1 MPRKATIKKA
11 LATKERVV
19 VKHSCTQKESIKH
32 LLDNTNKLSVIITGN
47 GEPDK
52 GLCRQVA
59 IISERQGGVLKKLD
73 KISTDISSY
82 HAEVLEA
89 KNVALTAQHAIEAFK
104 TETAAFDEG
113 IKEKEDRDQL
123 AADLAEKKRQD
134 NWQRVFWIVTA
145 LLGLTGIFL
154 NNLHTTKNSHK
165 IDNLGTPVIT
175 NSRGMPTVLPN
186 GDQLKMYPK
195 DFTGDTTRVKK
206 TGVKK

>member
-1 MPRKATIKKA
+1 MTEKRKPAIRAKTKRVYIHKCSEKDDIDHLIKSN
-11 LATKERVV
+11 L
-19 VKHSCTQKESIKH
+19 QLSI
-32 LLDNTNKLSVIITGN
+32 IITGN

-59 IISERQGGVLKKLD
+59 LIGERQKGVLQAID
-73 KISTDISSY
+73 KVNEQLKGVNEN
-82 HAEVLEA
+82 HNVLLGEITRVGA
-89 KNVALTAQHAIEAFK
+89 KVNSF
-104 TETAAFDEG
+104 
-113 IKEKEDRDQL
+113 EKQEEKDQI

-165 IDNLGTPVIT
+165 IDNLGTPVIM
-175 NSRGMPTVLPN
+175 NQRGQAVPLQN

-206 TGVKK
+206 PSVKK